1 MKIYEIIRGRAAIQK
16 VADREGKCYSEIEAA
31 IQEAINLAWAE
42 PTAREYQNAMFPE
55 GKPSP
60 AEFVGRIKNYQSP
73 CNSKGHNDVMVRS

>member
-16 VADREGKCYSEIEAA
+16 VADREGKSYAEIQAA
-31 IQEAINLAWAE
+31 IREAIDLAWAE
-42 PTAREYQNAMFPE
+42 PEAREYQNTMFPE

>member
-1 MKIYEIIRGRAAIQK
+1 MIIYEILRGRAAIQK

-60 AEFVGRIKNYQSP
+60 AKFVGRMSGRT
-73 CNSKGHNDVMVRS
+73 CAMLV